1 MGGGGGRQKEE
12 KEKEREEGKGRGGK
26 ETNNE
31 ECAETKRRRVQR
43 EKGNHLIFF
52 TIWKLPR
59 ESYSKYHCKKA
70 IKHLGENMKVMPPP
84 YR

>member
-1 MGGGGGRQKEE
+1 MEGDGQKEE

-43 EKGNHLIFF
+43 EKGQRGDWRKEFVIF
-52 TIWKLPR
+52 TR
-59 ESYSKYHCKKA
+59 
-70 IKHLGENMKVMPPP
+70 
-84 YR
+84 